1 MPRWSLLLLIV
12 CAPPLTTA
20 QCTRAGKSV
29 SACLKQSQVSSHA
42 PAGRFERCVYC
53 YKKDTDKD
61 GQCQG
66 CHQCTTKLRR
76 GDLSNCMYW
85 PEQVLEQPAKN
96 LSDKQARD
104 LGRTLRHHEFVA
116 MLSKDQKTDPK
127 PVHPLCYAAS
137 CSAEGVPAWLQQVPN
152 MIDPACKQDEPS
164 QPSVE
169 DAGDIDEAV
178 KELQAAAPPS
188 EAAAPLA
195 SPDPLLL
202 PAPAPVPMP
211 VPVPAPAQPVAQP
224 VVAQPVDTQPE
235 EVQPVAQPVDAQ
247 PVDTQPEEVQP
258 VAKPVDTQPE
268 EVQPVAQ
275 PVVAQP
281 MDTQP
286 EEVQPVAQPVDAQPE
301 EVQPVDAQPVD
312 TQPEE
317 VQPVAQPVDTQPEE
331 VQPVAQPVD
340 AQPPA
345 QRVRRHTLVI
355 SGNFVGELADPS
367 EPASPTN
374 TRSWPLPSTCTTLGN
389 STKGSLWK
397 RTLQKVICGPRLR
410 TSNLQAPLLSQ
421 QPSSQQSA
429 QKPLET
435 DLPLQSLEAAASYRL
450 GEHETGRRPRDI
462 TAAALLLQP
471 RLRRREHSQLEQ
483 DLDDEQ
489 RSPLEPPGLA
499 NFERSVLEEIASAQ
513 RHARREAQRFPLI
526 NEQRKR
532 GHVPLHSEQ

>member
-1 MPRWSLLLLIV
+1 
-12 CAPPLTTA
+12 
-20 QCTRAGKSV
+20 
-29 SACLKQSQVSSHA
+29 
-42 PAGRFERCVYC
+42 
-53 YKKDTDKD
+53 
-61 GQCQG
+61 
-66 CHQCTTKLRR
+66 
-76 GDLSNCMYW
+76 MYW

-169 DAGDIDEAV
+169 DAGHIDEAV
-178 KELQAAAPPS
+178 KELQAAATPS
-188 EAAAPLA
+188 AAAAPLA

-258 VAKPVDTQPE
+258 VAKPVDTQPEEVQPVAKPVDTQPEEVQPVAQPVVAQPMDTQPE

-435 DLPLQSLEAAASYRL
+435 DLTPQSLEAAASYRL

-462 TAAALLLQP
+462 TAAALLPQP
-471 RLRRREHSQLEQ
+471 RLRRPEHSQLEQ

-513 RHARREAQRFPLI
+513 RHARREAQRLPRI